1 MGYDGANHLVSLTRT
16 SAYGP
21 TTEATYRYYG
31 LGRRISKTVR
41 HPNGTT
47 ATTHYGQDSDRIVRE
62 ETDNQRT
69 TVVYEQGSFVPMLRV
84 DDTQQGQ
91 LVSAYITDALGTP
104 IQLVTTNGQPRWL
117 AEPDDW
123 AAVKNQRRAQRH
135 PTDPVPGA
143 VAR

>member
-1 MGYDGANHLVSLTRT
+1 
-16 SAYGP
+16 
-21 TTEATYRYYG
+21 
-31 LGRRISKTVR
+31 
-41 HPNGTT
+41 
-47 ATTHYGQDSDRIVRE
+47 
-62 ETDNQRT
+62 
-69 TVVYEQGSFVPMLRV
+69 MLRV

-135 PTDPVPGA
+135 PTDPVPGS